1 MFIFLTANGP
11 LGSEVRR
18 HDTELDGAGPSS
30 HERRVLRLHPDAQRQ
45 DPRPGFQLR
54 SLQVGTNRFQLVK
67 NDKSMLPRSRRAQVA
82 GWEIQLQQ
90 IIAEIKKLN
99 CSQLSSS
106 ISRTMFSKIFKEEN

>member
-54 SLQVGTNRFQLVK
+54 RLQVGTNRFQLVK
-67 NDKSMLPRSRRAQVA
+67 NDKSMLSRSRRA

-90 IIAEIKKLN
+90 IIAEIDKLN
-99 CSQLSSS
+99 CRQLSTS
-106 ISRTMFSKIFKEEN
+106 ISRTMFSKIF